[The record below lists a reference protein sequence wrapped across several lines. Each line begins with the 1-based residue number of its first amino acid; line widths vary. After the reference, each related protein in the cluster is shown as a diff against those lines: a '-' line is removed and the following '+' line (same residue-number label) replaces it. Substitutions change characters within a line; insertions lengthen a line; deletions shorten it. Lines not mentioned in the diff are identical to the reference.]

1 MHLFRTYYVSIIN
14 TLHIFIS
21 FNPLKNPEESIVLLS
36 SFTLKQTGHGE
47 GKGSGP
53 PRTQLSRVSSD

>member
-36 SFTLKQTGHGE
+36 SFTLKQTE
-47 GKGSGP
+47 AQRIQVTFLRP
-53 PRTQLSRVSSD
+53 YRE